1 MEDYHDI
8 VYFYFG
14 IRYQYSKDGNE
25 EKKNVQL
32 NLFFKEQCYFFETF
46 KGSKYSSPK
55 EWDEV
60 LDNFSLI
67 YQHIV
72 RYKSHC
78 GCSAWC
84 F

>member
-1 MEDYHDI
+1 M
-8 VYFYFG
+8 
-14 IRYQYSKDGNE
+14 DGNE

-72 RYKSHC
+72 RYLD
-78 GCSAWC
+78 
-84 F
+84 